1 MIFKKKI
8 DYINNDI
15 PTRFDRWVRGG
26 LMVAFVFFENNIL
39 KSVDFTPL
47 NTIVYIDGFNLYY
60 SLKDTPY
67 KWLNIETLVRSVLE
81 PSWHNVTQIKYFTAQ
96 VKRKQKDPSNVIR
109 QNMYLR
115 AIQTLQKVE
124 TVYGKFKKRNV
135 KASLVIKNPEQ
146 LKQIKKII
154 GKNITPFFKYE
165 EKETDVNIAT
175 HIIYDCCKENIDSIV
190 LLSNDT
196 DLKLPLWFA
205 RKKLKK
211 RVIVITPTKNET
223 ESIVSME
230 AHQDLQKISNKTIS
244 LTEGH
249 LKNSQFPD
257 VVNGVSKPKSWF

>member
-1 MIFKKKI
+1 
-8 DYINNDI
+8 
-15 PTRFDRWVRGG
+15 
-26 LMVAFVFFENNIL
+26 MVAFVFFESNVL
-39 KSVDFTPL
+39 ESKTSTPL

-60 SLKDTPY
+60 SLKGTPY
-67 KWLNIETLVRSVLE
+67 KWLNIEMLIDSVLD

-109 QNMYLR
+109 QNIYLR
-115 AIQTLQKVE
+115 AIQTIQKVE
-124 TVYGKFKKRNV
+124 IVYGKFKKRHI
-135 KASLVIKNPEQ
+135 KALLVIKNPEQ

-154 GKNITPFFKYE
+154 GKNIIPFFKYE

-175 HIIYDCCKENIDSIV
+175 HIIYDCCKEDVSSIV

-211 RVIVITPTKNET
+211 RVIVITPTEIKGGV
-223 ESIVSME
+223 IVPME
-230 AHQDLQKISNKTIS
+230 AHQDLQKISNKTLS
-244 LTEGH
+244 LTEDY

-257 VVNGVSKPKSWF
+257 VIDGMSKPKQWL